1 MKAWWPPGLCPHLI
15 EQSIFKPWP
24 SVLGKTLNSHS
35 ASLHPGVSMGT
46 GKLNTGGHP
55 VMDQHPILG
64 GVGILLVALC
74 YRKQDKLW
82 PDEPLGSYADF
93 IFVPKL

>member
-1 MKAWWPPGLCPHLI
+1 MWWPHGYCPQLLI
-15 EQSIFKPWP
+15 ELPSFKSWP

-35 ASLHPGVSMGT
+35 ASLHPGVSTGT
-46 GKLNTGGHP
+46 GKLNTGGNP

-64 GVGILLVALC
+64 GVEILLVALC

-82 PDEPLGSYADF
+82 SNEPLGSYADL
-93 IFVPKL
+93 IFVSKL